1 MILAPS
7 HKGKKGQA
15 SAIPHVCHPTTFTC
29 PHILARHLPT
39 NSSLKAI
46 CVRNKKELQ
55 PWYSL
60 SLCKFSSLHKGR
72 ENSKNELRFSFD
84 WCGATFVSCIF
95 LLTPQILFLL
105 YFKVNSRHHIIL
117 LINNLL
123 SVTNKDFIKYSHN
136 TIITPNKINSNFL
149 ISDSIFKK
157 KKFCQSYTYTKER
170 QWSHSLVSDSLW
182 PHCQA
187 PLSCGFS
194 SKNPGVGSISLSRG
208 SSQPRDWTRS
218 PALQADSLPSE
229 TPVKPFTYI
238 RDTEKNNRIS
248 VYAISF

>member
-105 YFKVNSRHHIIL
+105 YFKVNSRHRIIL

-157 KKFCQSYTYTKER
+157 KNILPIIYIYKRKTVK
-170 QWSHSLVSDSLW
+170 SL
-182 PHCQA
+182 
-187 PLSCGFS
+187 
-194 SKNPGVGSISLSRG
+194 
-208 SSQPRDWTRS
+208 TRVWLFMT
-218 PALQADSLPSE
+218 PLPSSTVLWIFQQE
-229 TPVKPFTYI
+229 CWSGFHFLIQGIFPAQGLNQVSRTAGRFFTVWDTSEALYI
-238 RDTEKNNRIS
+238 YKGHWKE
-248 VYAISF
+248 